1 MYGFEL
7 HHTAAGLVVVFPDR
21 VRRRDY
27 LSGQLVV
34 EIAAEEDSVA
44 KPELDQDSAA
54 GQREGSGYVAAT
66 TLFLV
71 TCSVMAA
78 HAAAPVDAPS
88 ADYLVAIGQSLC
100 AATRR

>member
-1 MYGFEL
+1 M
-7 HHTAAGLVVVFPDR
+7 
-21 VRRRDY
+21 Y

-34 EIAAEEDSVA
+34 ETAAEEDSVA
-44 KPELDQDSAA
+44 KPELDQDSAV

-78 HAAAPVDAPS
+78 HAAAPVA
-88 ADYLVAIGQSLC
+88 
-100 AATRR
+100 